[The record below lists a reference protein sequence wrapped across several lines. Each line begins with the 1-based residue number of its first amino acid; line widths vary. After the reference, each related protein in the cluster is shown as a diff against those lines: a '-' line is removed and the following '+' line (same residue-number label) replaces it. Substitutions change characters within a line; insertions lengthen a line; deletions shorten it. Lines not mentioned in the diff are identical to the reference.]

1 MDNEFPPTTHE
12 SNTAVAVGNAARA
25 IHESMLQQGG
35 TLSAIYDELTLIR
48 QTLQKLVEVV
58 GEQNTAK

>member
-1 MDNEFPPTTHE
+1 
-12 SNTAVAVGNAARA
+12 
-25 IHESMLQQGG
+25 MLQQGG